1 MFIFSTLWKNN
12 NIHGRVGVLKMNS
25 KNNNAFEIPV
35 KAIVNNMIELD
46 NGEKVAGV
54 KIVPRNIFILE
65 ESDQFSIIN
74 SLKDMYNTFDFEF
87 WLVVTDRPVD
97 IAMHVAQLQAQFNQS
112 QSSLARKLISQ
123 DLQKANQF
131 INEGV
136 SDVEFFFLFKEKNL
150 ETIQKRIRQMITGLA
165 QSGLS
170 SSQAN
175 NDDLRVILDSFLN
188 GGEKTEFGT
197 VMS

>member
-1 MFIFSTLWKNN
+1 
-12 NIHGRVGVLKMNS
+12 MNS
-25 KNNNAFEIPV
+25 KTDFSIPV

-65 ESDQFSIIN
+65 ENDQYAVLDN
-74 SLKDMYNTFDFEF
+74 LKNMYNTFDFEF

-97 IAMHVAQLQAQFNQS
+97 IAMYIAQLQSQFNQT
-112 QSSLARKLISQ
+112 QSSLVRKLISQ

-136 SDVEFFFLFKEKNL
+136 SDVEFYILFKEKNI
-150 ETIQKRIRQMITGLA
+150 EIIQKKIRIIMNGLI
-165 QSGLS
+165 QSGLA

-175 NDDLRVILDSFLN
+175 NDDLRMILDSFLN
-188 GGEKTEFGT
+188 AGEKTEFGT

>member
-1 MFIFSTLWKNN
+1 MSTKTEFD
-12 NIHGRVGVLKMNS
+12 V
-25 KNNNAFEIPV
+25 PV
-35 KAIVNNMIELD
+35 KAILNNLIELD

-65 ESDQFSIIN
+65 ESDQFSIL
-74 SLKDMYNTFDFEF
+74 SRLKDMYNTFDFEF

-97 IAMHVAQLQAQFNQS
+97 IAVHIAQLQAQFNQS

-131 INEGV
+131 ISEGV
-136 SDVEFFFLFKEKNL
+136 SDVEFYFLFKEKNL
-150 ETIQKRIRQMITGLA
+150 EIVQKRIRLIMNGLA
-165 QSGLS
+165 QAGLS

-175 NDDLRVILDSFLN
+175 NDDLRMILDSFLN
-188 GGEKTEFGT
+188 AGEKTEFGT

>member
-1 MFIFSTLWKNN
+1 MSTKTEFD
-12 NIHGRVGVLKMNS
+12 V
-25 KNNNAFEIPV
+25 PV
-35 KAIVNNMIELD
+35 KAILNNLIELD

-65 ESDQFSIIN
+65 ESDQFSIL
-74 SLKDMYNTFDFEF
+74 SRLKDMYNTFDFEF

-97 IAMHVAQLQAQFNQS
+97 IAVHIAQLQAQFNQS

-131 INEGV
+131 ISEGV
-136 SDVEFFFLFKEKNL
+136 SDVEFYFLFKEKNL
-150 ETIQKRIRQMITGLA
+150 EIVQKRIRLIMNGLA
-165 QSGLS
+165 QAGLS
-170 SSQAN
+170 SRQAN
-175 NDDLRVILDSFLN
+175 NDDLRMILDSFLN
-188 GGEKTEFGT
+188 AGEKTEFGT

>member
-1 MFIFSTLWKNN
+1 MSTKTEFD
-12 NIHGRVGVLKMNS
+12 V
-25 KNNNAFEIPV
+25 PV
-35 KAIVNNMIELD
+35 KAILNNLIELD

-65 ESDQFSIIN
+65 ESDQFSIL
-74 SLKDMYNTFDFEF
+74 SRLKDMYNTFDFEF

-97 IAMHVAQLQAQFNQS
+97 IAVHIAQLQAQFNQS

-136 SDVEFFFLFKEKNL
+136 SDVEFYFLFKEKNI
-150 ETIQKRIRQMITGLA
+150 EIIQKRIRLMMNGLA
-165 QSGLS
+165 QAGLS

-175 NDDLRVILDSFLN
+175 NDDLRMILDSFLN
-188 GGEKTEFGT
+188 AGEKTEFGT

>member
-1 MFIFSTLWKNN
+1 
-12 NIHGRVGVLKMNS
+12 MNS
-25 KNNNAFEIPV
+25 KNNNTFEIPV

-165 QSGLS
+165 QSCLS

>member
-1 MFIFSTLWKNN
+1 MSTKTDFD
-12 NIHGRVGVLKMNS
+12 V
-25 KNNNAFEIPV
+25 PV
-35 KAIVNNMIELD
+35 KAILNNLIELD

-54 KIVPRNIFILE
+54 KIIPRNIFILE
-65 ESDQFSIIN
+65 ENDQFSIL
-74 SLKDMYNTFDFEF
+74 SRLKDMYNTFDFEF

-97 IAMHVAQLQAQFNQS
+97 IAVHIAQLQAQFNQS

-136 SDVEFFFLFKEKNL
+136 SDVEFYFLFKEKNI
-150 ETIQKRIRQMITGLA
+150 EIIQKRIRLMMNGLA
-165 QSGLS
+165 QAGLF

-188 GGEKTEFGT
+188 AVEKTEFGT

>member
-1 MFIFSTLWKNN
+1 MSTKTDFD
-12 NIHGRVGVLKMNS
+12 V
-25 KNNNAFEIPV
+25 PV
-35 KAIVNNMIELD
+35 KAILNNLIELD
-46 NGEKVAGV
+46 NGEKFAVV
-54 KIVPRNIFILE
+54 KIIPRNIFILE
-65 ESDQFSIIN
+65 ENDQFSIL
-74 SLKDMYNTFDFEF
+74 SRLKDMYNTFDFEF

-97 IAMHVAQLQAQFNQS
+97 IAVHIAQLQAQFNQS

-136 SDVEFFFLFKEKNL
+136 SDVEFYFLFKEKNI
-150 ETIQKRIRQMITGLA
+150 EIIQKRIRLMMNGLA
-165 QSGLS
+165 QAGLF

-188 GGEKTEFGT
+188 AGEKTEFGT